1 MVVRS
6 ILIYPNPSLRRKAKR
21 VQGIT
26 EEVSALVRDM
36 LETMRA
42 APGIGLAAPQVGVSL
57 RVIVVDP
64 STGEDPKAVLALINP
79 EIISTEGSC
88 VAEEGC
94 LSLPEVAEEVERA
107 ERVTVQAESLDGR
120 KVEVKAEGLLARIL
134 QHEVD
139 HLEGTLLI
147 DHLNGVKRELVEQ
160 KLRKRQREAV
170 EAS

>member
-1 MVVRS
+1 MAVRP
-6 ILIYPNPSLRRKAKR
+6 ILIYPDPGLRRKAKQ

-26 EEVSALVRDM
+26 EEVFALVRDM

-42 APGIGLAAPQVGVSL
+42 APGIGLAAPQVGVGL
-57 RVIVVDP
+57 RVIVADP
-64 STGEDPKAVLALINP
+64 SSGEDPKAVLALINP
-79 EIISTEGSC
+79 VILSTEGSS

-94 LSLPEVAEEVERA
+94 LSLPEVSEEVERA
-107 ERVTVQAESLDGR
+107 ERVTVQAESPDGR
-120 KVEVKAEGLLARIL
+120 KVEVEAEGLLARIL

-139 HLEGTLLI
+139 HLDGTLLI